1 MSDGVELCLPWDVT
15 DDGDDHVIASVREPV
30 EIARIPYGQGAD
42 DVAAFIVR
50 AANEHIGLTRA
61 LHRVE
66 GEAQAQ
72 RTRAEAAE
80 AEVARL
86 RAIVEGR
93 TTAPTD
99 AEIDA
104 HYRAGGGWIYS
115 RPEGVR
121 ASVVAQPMTART
133 IIYAAACQRETLRW
147 MAVDANSRPTAWPV
161 VEAPAP
167 DLCECGHPVE
177 MHRGAD
183 RCGAHGCGCDRNAE
197 EASWR

>member
-1 MSDGVELCLPWDVT
+1 VSDGVELCLPWDVT

-72 RTRAEAAE
+72 RARADAAE

-86 RAIVEGR
+86 RSLLDVTARELVAARAAAEGWREEATGLRAIVEGR
-93 TTAPTD
+93 DVAPT
-99 AEIDA
+99 AQEIDA
-104 HYRAGGGWIYS
+104 HDGAWVVRYLRPRDPKRGERVAFCGAGW
-115 RPEGVR
+115 RQNARDMAAQHETTWWLPLDREG
-121 ASVVAQPMTART
+121 
-133 IIYAAACQRETLRW
+133 
-147 MAVDANSRPTAWPV
+147 RPTAWPV
-161 VEAPAP
+161 PA
-167 DLCECGHPVE
+167 
-177 MHRGAD
+177 
-183 RCGAHGCGCDRNAE
+183 
-197 EASWR
+197 